1 MGEFLN
7 LVSPDK
13 ALKEV
18 FNQLDSRLGTE
29 LVEITDSLNR
39 VVAKDVQS
47 LENLPSFVRSTMD
60 GYSVRA
66 SDTFGASESLPA
78 LLNVI
83 GEISMGESLSLIHI

>member
-7 LVSPDK
+7 LVSPDQ

-47 LENLPSFVRSTMD
+47 LENLPSFVLSTMD

-83 GEISMGESLSLIHI
+83 GEISM